1 MAALKPRVC
10 SLVPP
15 VDDVVWECRGGTL
28 RWDEVMMSSWL
39 MRAEDMMLPDAGIG
53 SGTFLQS
60 APRSELWPAPSK
72 LAVVSCY
79 RPRESGLRL
88 SGGKERKQRLV
99 A

>member
-1 MAALKPRVC
+1 MGV
-10 SLVPP
+10 
-15 VDDVVWECRGGTL
+15 TL
-28 RWDEVMMSSWL
+28 RRNEVMSISWL
-39 MRAEDMMLPDAGIG
+39 VGADDMMLPDAGIG
-53 SGTFLQS
+53 GGESLQT
-60 APRSELWPAPSK
+60 APRSELWLAPSK